1 MLEKGDNKVMEKN
14 FEVLM
19 NGRYGEKIFYS
30 KDGEGGYMVS
40 CRDIG
45 MEKCHMSKQEFA
57 DFERR
62 YVKEGVSDFDKSD
75 LQMIKSRAK
84 QMGRWV
90 QRCYN
95 YLEYQLK
102 EEVLV
107 NSAWIYQTMLDAEVL
122 NLTEEQYIK
131 WFILQDFKT
140 EPDQLSEERK
150 EYLRTLL
157 SLKKRAID
165 PYNQ

>member
-1 MLEKGDNKVMEKN
+1 
-14 FEVLM
+14 M
-19 NGRYGEKIFYS
+19 NGRYGEGIHFS
-30 KDGEGGYMVS
+30 GNDKDGYTVS
-40 CRDIG
+40 CKEIG
-45 MEKCHMSKQEFA
+45 MAECHMSKEEFA
-57 DFERR
+57 DFEKR
-62 YVKEGVSDFDKSD
+62 YVKEGVSDFDRSD
-75 LQMIKSRAK
+75 LRMIKSRAVN
-84 QMGRWV
+84 MGRWV
-90 QRCYN
+90 RRCYTF
-95 YLEYQLK
+95 LK
-102 EEVLV
+102 RQSEQEVLV